1 MEIKKNIKMKKKIL
15 ALSLAVIG
23 AATLLTSF
31 MSGAGTCSI
40 TATVT
45 LNGSPISE
53 SLVGVSTSAD
63 NRDNSIYFVEKETN
77 SAGKI
82 TFINI
87 TPGTYY
93 LDAFHS
99 IGDDDYWSEMTVT
112 VSEGTV
118 EVAMKLEEANYD
130 EE

>member
-1 MEIKKNIKMKKKIL
+1 MEIKNNEMKKKIL

-31 MSGAGTCSI
+31 RSEAGTCSI

-45 LNGSPISE
+45 LYGAPISE

-63 NRDNSIYFVEKETN
+63 NRDNSIYIAEKETN

-82 TFINI
+82 TFTNLA
-87 TPGTYY
+87 PGTYY

-99 IGDDDYWSEMTVT
+99 TDESDFWSEMTVT